1 MWKATTYDTTRVTV
15 ELGTLIENGFELFD
29 FTYPKFEGR
38 SADGRIIIDPADLEQ
53 KIIDH
58 YYFRQIGQETP
69 ARFKRMFATKMR
81 EIMPYYNQMYWS
93 VLLLADQGDPFEAY
107 NLTETYQEER
117 QGQGTQSG
125 TSNNQ
130 TTRNSQTEGTTS
142 QDTAGSRDTDVR
154 RLDTP
159 MGRVTT
165 LDDGYLT
172 QGEKQS
178 ETTANE
184 TNGTT
189 NSTEETTESDNGSM
203 MSQTTDS
210 NTTTYTMTR
219 KGNIGVQPLGAEV
232 EALRKAFINVDNM
245 IIDELNELF
254 LCVY

>member
-15 ELGTLIENGFELFD
+15 ELGTLIENGFTLFD
-29 FTYPKFEGR
+29 FAYPKFEGR

-69 ARFKRMFATKMR
+69 ARFKRMFASKMR
-81 EIMPYYNQMYWS
+81 EIMPYYNQLYWS

-107 NLTETYQEER
+107 NLTETYQEQR
-117 QGQGTQSG
+117 QGEGSQTGTTTTQS
-125 TSNNQ
+125 
-130 TTRNSQTEGTTS
+130 TRSTQTEGSTS
-142 QDTAGSRDTDVR
+142 QSTTGGRDADVR

-172 QGEKQS
+172 QAEKQS
-178 ETTANE
+178 ETTTSTTE
-184 TNGTT
+184 GTT
-189 NSTEETTESDNGSM
+189 NTTEDATESDTGSTLTQ
-203 MSQTTDS
+203 STDS